1 MSRIYEELARFKG
14 PIAVPEDGAQATP
27 VKEPGPSAADSV
39 VIPAGVELAVP
50 KGASGLEGIPVEEVD
65 LKRLRRVPLVR
76 DPRGGAADRFR
87 FLRLRVL
94 EFRNQKPC
102 RRLLVT
108 SPLPKDGKS
117 TIALNLATALADAG
131 KRNILLIDADPHHA
145 TVTRQLGLPGRPGL
159 TECLQ
164 AGADPMST
172 VLRLEPLACYFLPAG
187 APAGNPGELLQSAG
201 LPRVLAALSAR
212 FDWTILDSP
221 PVAPFSDVLSLK
233 SEADGTL
240 LVVRAGHTPGDA
252 VEETLKLLG
261 HEHVLGIVLNA
272 VEGLDRLYTKYSKYY
287 GNKA

>member
-14 PIAVPEDGAQATP
+14 PIAVPKDGAQATP
-27 VKEPGPSAADSV
+27 VKEPGQREADPV
-39 VIPAGVELAVP
+39 VIPAGAESAVP

-65 LKRLRRVPLVR
+65 LKRLRRVPLVTE
-76 DPRGGAADRFR
+76 PRGGAADRFR

-94 EFRNQKPC
+94 EFQNQKPC

-252 VEETLKLLG
+252 VEEALKLLG
-261 HEHVLGIVLNA
+261 REHVLGIVLNA